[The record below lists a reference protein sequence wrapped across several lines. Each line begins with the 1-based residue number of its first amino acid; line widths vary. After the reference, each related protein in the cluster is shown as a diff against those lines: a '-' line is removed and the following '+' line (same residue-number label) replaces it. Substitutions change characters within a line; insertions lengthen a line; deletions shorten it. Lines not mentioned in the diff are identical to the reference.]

1 MKKLKSKIT
10 SNEFDKDFDN
20 GKDMGDHLDIKK
32 AKINKKIQRINI
44 DFDFPLFFK
53 KQIKRLSKSAL
64 PELLLSRC
72 GWQNAWTDQS

>member
-44 DFDFPLFFK
+44 DFDFPLFF
-53 KQIKRLSKSAL
+53 
-64 PELLLSRC
+64 
-72 GWQNAWTDQS
+72 